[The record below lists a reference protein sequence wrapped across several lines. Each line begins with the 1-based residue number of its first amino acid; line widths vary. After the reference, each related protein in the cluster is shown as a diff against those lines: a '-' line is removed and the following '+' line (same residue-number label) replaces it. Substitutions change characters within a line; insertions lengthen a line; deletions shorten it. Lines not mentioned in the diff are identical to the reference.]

1 MQNEGW
7 DYSYMREMILTGIGI
22 RIKRCIFRM
31 VDGTYSPEDLEIAR
45 VICKHLELRDRA
57 SVRAFCSRYDISI
70 HKLREFISIV
80 KAIDKTTLSQEQL
93 PVDISEDELLLLI
106 GGDSFG

>member
-7 DYSYMREMILTGIGI
+7 DYSHMREMILTGIGI

-31 VDGTYSPEDLEIAR
+31 VDGTYSPEDLEMAR

-57 SVRAFCSRYDISI
+57 SVRAFCARYDISI
-70 HKLREFISIV
+70 HKFREFISAV
-80 KAIDKTTLSQEQL
+80 KTIDGDIAATEIPITQL
-93 PVDISEDELLLLI
+93 EKVLTGNE
-106 GGDSFG
+106 